1 MGPFPDRCGEMLAL
15 MMSGHSDD
23 ELWVIQATTNNMAGV
38 QAYAQVMYII
48 RAVIYLF
55 IVYKIH
61 IWVYSTGNI
70 NGSRRTTCTTI

>member
-15 MMSGHSDD
+15 MMSGHGGD
-23 ELWVIQATTNNMAGV
+23 ELWVIQALPITWRVV
-38 QAYAQVMYII
+38 QACAQVMYII

-55 IVYKIH
+55 IVYKMH

-70 NGSRRTTCTTI
+70 NGSWRTACTTI